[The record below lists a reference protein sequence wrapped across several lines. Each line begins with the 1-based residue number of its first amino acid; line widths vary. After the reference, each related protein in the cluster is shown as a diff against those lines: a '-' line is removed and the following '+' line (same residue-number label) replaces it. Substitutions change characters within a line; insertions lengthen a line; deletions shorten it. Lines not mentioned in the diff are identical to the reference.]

1 MMRADIPYWGTTWA
15 GAQVGPKRKLRY
27 SHGFED
33 GVTVPEQ
40 EEQDECNDDD
50 CKEGC
55 E

>member
-1 MMRADIPYWGTTWA
+1 MMRADIPYTGHYRA
-15 GAQVGPKRKLRY
+15 GAQIGPKRKLTN